1 MLKELHH
8 ARGHDLIEQSR
19 PPPTSL
25 TADDNARPT
34 GRSTSP
40 DCALSPPISGPH
52 PLISGE
58 FAVSRDLQN
67 ESSIY

>member
-34 GRSTSP
+34 GGARLPIVRFPRRSP
-40 DCALSPPISGPH
+40 DRTL
-52 PLISGE
+52 
-58 FAVSRDLQN
+58 
-67 ESSIY
+67 